1 AWEKW
6 TEKTPM
12 ELLDPNME
20 GPYSKEEVIKC
31 IHIGLLCVQE
41 EPNERPTMA
50 TIVFYLNSS
59 SLNLPSPRE
68 PAYYFK
74 NNRTEESMTTSKELV
89 NDSDSINEITISK
102 FFPR

>member
-31 IHIGLLCVQE
+31 IQIGLLCVQE
-41 EPNERPTMA
+41 EPNDRPTMA

-89 NDSDSINEITISK
+89 NDSNSINEITISK